1 MQIEPTITFKQA
13 SQTDA
18 SPTEETVQSV
28 TLSEVANSPEQGPA
42 LLGPNLQLIQ
52 GVKVR
57 LAASLGQS
65 ELTVGELFSLKEG
78 SVVKLDRL
86 TADPVDIL
94 LDGKVVARGQLVVV
108 DDNFGISITH
118 IPQLG

>member
-1 MQIEPTITFKQA
+1 MQIEPTMALQQPSQA
-13 SQTDA
+13 DT
-18 SPTEETVQSV
+18 PTNKETVQSV
-28 TLSEVANSPEQGPA
+28 TLSEVANSPAQGPA

-108 DDNFGISITH
+108 DDNFGISITQ
-118 IPQLG
+118 IPQQG

>member
-1 MQIEPTITFKQA
+1 MQIEPTMALQQSSQA
-13 SQTDA
+13 DTH
-18 SPTEETVQSV
+18 TNEETVQSL
-28 TLSEVANSPEQGPA
+28 TLSEVANSPAKGPA

-57 LAASLGQS
+57 LSASLGDS

-108 DDNFGISITH
+108 DDNFGISITQ
-118 IPQLG
+118 IPQHG